1 MKNKV
6 KTIRLKPG
14 LEVKGGDIITEDM
27 IEEVIIK
34 QAPKKLAKIDFTAL
48 EKICQDYIDYCA
60 SDEYHEDNDYEHYIY
75 ETALETVF
83 GEDIWKFINNLN
95 S

>member
-14 LEVKGGDIITEDM
+14 LEIKGGDIITEDM

-34 QAPKKLAKIDFTAL
+34 QAPKKLAKSEDKYKFSHPATIEAIKNIPNRTEFTSS
-48 EKICQDYIDYCA
+48 KQ
-60 SDEYHEDNDYEHYIY
+60 
-75 ETALETVF
+75 T
-83 GEDIWKFINNLN
+83 
-95 S
+95 